1 MELLIRDPGVGGDDG
16 WLTDAG
22 AEPPPVT
29 AAGSLSCL
37 SQGGR
42 RWILTCGVQAAFLSL
57 YFVSTAPC
65 EGALVYTRNSDQWW
79 MVVDQPILH
88 LHLAPRSALFLEC
101 HLCISAASLS
111 TLCPTLSSSYEEL
124 WLGRCGCL

>member
-42 RWILTCGVQAAFLSL
+42 HWILTCGVQAAFLSL
-57 YFVSTAPC
+57 YFVSTAPR

-79 MVVDQPILH
+79 VVADQPTLTPPPSCSPLSGVSPPLLSCFSVLSMSHIFW
-88 LHLAPRSALFLEC
+88 FL
-101 HLCISAASLS
+101 
-111 TLCPTLSSSYEEL
+111 
-124 WLGRCGCL
+124 

>member
-16 WLTDAG
+16 WLKDAG

-42 RWILTCGVQAAFLSL
+42 HWILTCGAQAAFSLSPL
-57 YFVSTAPC
+57 CPQPHVR
-65 EGALVYTRNSDQWW
+65 VHWYTPEIQWW
-79 MVVDQPILH
+79 MVVDQPILD

-101 HLCISAASLS
+101 HFRFSAASLS
-111 TLCPTLSSSYEEL
+111 SLCPTLSSFYEEL
-124 WLGRCGCL
+124 WLGGCGCL